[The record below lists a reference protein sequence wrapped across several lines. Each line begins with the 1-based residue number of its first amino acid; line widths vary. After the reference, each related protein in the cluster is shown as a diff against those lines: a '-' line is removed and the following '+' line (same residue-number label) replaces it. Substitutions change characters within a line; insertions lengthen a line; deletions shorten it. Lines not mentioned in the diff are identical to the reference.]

1 MVVWQQVVFLI
12 SYYALPHKFE
22 GIFFADPTRVSKNW
36 HLAVAVIS
44 GLWGGLIIGVS
55 TEYYTSNR
63 YQPTKVDP
71 FGIYLHVGRSLPCLK
86 EHLWHAES
94 PAN

>member
-1 MVVWQQVVFLI
+1 MLEAEFESSRRQVVYLV

-63 YQPTKVDP
+63 YQPTKVSSS
-71 FGIYLHVGRSLPCLK
+71 GMLGGVHRSV
-86 EHLWHAES
+86 
-94 PAN
+94 

>member
-1 MVVWQQVVFLI
+1 VFLV
-12 SYYALPHKFE
+12 SYYALPHEFD
-22 GIFFADPTRVSKNW
+22 GIFIADPTRISKNW

-44 GLWGGLIIGVS
+44 GLWGGLIIGVC

-71 FGIYLHVGRSLPCLK
+71 YGVYLHVGRFLLCLK
-86 EHLWHAES
+86 KHLQHAES
-94 PAN
+94 TAI